1 MRTVTTSFL
10 LTKSRTRLRR
20 SPNSIKTKTE
30 NFRRTNCD
38 LTLADVVLAVST
50 VHHRVAK
57 VKAVVAVKVDDLV
70 KVYVAEKADVAEAPA
85 EIWTNSSIES

>member
-1 MRTVTTSFL
+1 
-10 LTKSRTRLRR
+10 
-20 SPNSIKTKTE
+20 
-30 NFRRTNCD
+30 
-38 LTLADVVLAVST
+38 LADVVLAVST

-70 KVYVAEKADVAEAPA
+70 KVDVAVKVGDLVKVDVAVKADVAEAPA

>member
-1 MRTVTTSFL
+1 M
-10 LTKSRTRLRR
+10 
-20 SPNSIKTKTE
+20 
-30 NFRRTNCD
+30 
-38 LTLADVVLAVST
+38 ADVVLAVST

-70 KVYVAEKADVAEAPA
+70 KVDVAVKADVAEKADDLVKVDVAEKADVAEAPA